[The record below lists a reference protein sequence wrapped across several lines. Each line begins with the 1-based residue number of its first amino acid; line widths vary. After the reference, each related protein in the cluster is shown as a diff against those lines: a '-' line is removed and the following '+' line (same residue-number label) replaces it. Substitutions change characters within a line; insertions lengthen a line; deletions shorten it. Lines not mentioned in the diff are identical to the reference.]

1 MAPPVVS
8 PEEKKQRRLLTTLVA
23 LNGVAIA
30 MLLAA
35 ITIGGLLMMTKL
47 NPKAVKIEE
56 SSGMPGPSI
65 KIEDHIYNLGESNR
79 YMKAAMQLELNTA
92 GMKEK
97 EEIEF
102 MDEVK
107 RLDPHIRDLIISEIS
122 GKTFREV
129 STPEGKEQLK
139 EELRV
144 KVNALLSRG
153 EVKEVMFTSFA
164 VQ

>member
-1 MAPPVVS
+1 
-8 PEEKKQRRLLTTLVA
+8 
-23 LNGVAIA
+23 

-47 NPKAVKIEE
+47 NPKAVKIEDK
-56 SSGMPGPSI
+56 SGLPGPALKSD
-65 KIEDHIYNLGESNR
+65 DHIYNLGEPNR
-79 YMKAAMQLELNTA
+79 YMKAAMTIEMNTA

-107 RLDPHIRDLIISEIS
+107 RRDPYIRDLIISEVS

-144 KVNALLSRG
+144 KINALLSRG

>member
-1 MAPPVVS
+1 MAPPTIS
-8 PEEKKQRRLLTTLVA
+8 PEEKKLRRLLTTLVA

-47 NPKAVKIEE
+47 NPKAVKIEDK
-56 SSGMPGPSI
+56 SGLPGPAI
-65 KIEDHIYNLGESNR
+65 KIDDHIYNLGEPNR
-79 YMKAAMQLELNTA
+79 YMKAAMQIELNIA

-97 EEIEF
+97 EEQEF
-102 MDEVK
+102 MEEV
-107 RLDPHIRDLIISEIS
+107 RRREPHMLDMIISEIS

-139 EELRV
+139 EELRI
-144 KVNALLSRG
+144 KINAMLSRG